1 MKDFSLLIQRLDQL
15 TKTSEKVKVL
25 SDYFK
30 TAPQK
35 DVVWA
40 IAIWSHRRPKRPVS
54 TTLLRAWA
62 AELAKVDHWLFED
75 SYHIVGD
82 LAETIALLTCNKE
95 ISIYSSE
102 ESLSTVIEDIIALKT
117 QPEDQK
123 KTYIIRKWAE
133 LNYFGSFTFTKL
145 LTGGFPNWNQSKTD
159 DQSSGERL

>member
-15 TKTSEKVKVL
+15 SKTSEKVKAL

-62 AELAKVDHWLFED
+62 AELDGVDHWLFED

-82 LAETIALLTCNKE
+82 LAETIALLTCKNE
-95 ISIYSSE
+95 ITIHPSE
-102 ESLSTVIEDIIALKT
+102 ESLAPLSRT
-117 QPEDQK
+117 
-123 KTYIIRKWAE
+123 
-133 LNYFGSFTFTKL
+133 
-145 LTGGFPNWNQSKTD
+145 
-159 DQSSGERL
+159 